1 MNSYSYLAK
10 VYDVL
15 MEDVDYEKWS
25 SYLHKI
31 LLEAGTEKLLEMSCG
46 TGNVTFPLS
55 RLGYNIVAADSSVE
69 MLSLAKQKNARAC
82 AGVRFVHQDMRK
94 IDSTIKY
101 DAVVSACD
109 GVNYIDKYGL
119 GMFISS
125 SYNALK
131 AGGMLLFDI
140 SSEYK
145 LKNTL
150 DGNSYFDETD
160 DIVCIWK
167 NTYDEDKSALN
178 MDVTIF
184 SRQGELYERMNE
196 VHTQFA
202 HREQDVV
209 DTAKQA
215 GFAEVLVYECLTFD
229 KPRAQTQRLQFV
241 CRKI

>member
-15 MEDVDYEKWS
+15 MEDVNYEKWS

-31 LLEAGTEKLLEMSCG
+31 LLEAGAEKLLEVSCG

-55 RLGYNIVAADSSVE
+55 RLGYNITAADSSVE

-94 IDSTIKY
+94 IDSEIKY

-109 GVNYIDKYGL
+109 GVNYIDEDGL
-119 GMFISS
+119 CMFLNS
-125 SYNALK
+125 SYKALK
-131 AGGMLLFDI
+131 KDGVLLFDI
-140 SSEYK
+140 SSEHK

-160 DIVCIWK
+160 DTVCIWK
-167 NTYDEDKSALN
+167 NTYDENKSTLN

-196 VHTQFA
+196 VHTQYA
-202 HREQDVV
+202 HKEQDVV
-209 DTAKQA
+209 NAAKQA

-229 KPRAQTQRLQFV
+229 EPKAETQRLQFV

>member
-1 MNSYSYLAK
+1 
-10 VYDVL
+10 

-31 LLEAGTEKLLEMSCG
+31 LLETGVKKLLEMSCG

-55 RLGYNIVAADSSVE
+55 RLGYNITAGDSSIE
-69 MLSLAKQKNARAC
+69 MLNLAKQKNARTC

-101 DAVVSACD
+101 DAVLSACD
-109 GVNYIDKYGL
+109 GANYIDKNGL
-119 GMFISS
+119 GMFLTS
-125 SYNALK
+125 SYQALK
-131 AGGMLLFDI
+131 KGGVLLFDL

-160 DIVCIWK
+160 DTVCIWK
-167 NTYDEDKSALN
+167 NTYDENNCELC

-196 VHTQFA
+196 VHTQYA
-202 HREQDVV
+202 HKEQDVV
-209 DTAKQA
+209 NAAKQA
-215 GFAEVLVYECLTFD
+215 GFAEVLVYECFTFA
-229 KPRAQTQRLQFV
+229 KPKSEAQRLQFV
-241 CRKI
+241 FRKI